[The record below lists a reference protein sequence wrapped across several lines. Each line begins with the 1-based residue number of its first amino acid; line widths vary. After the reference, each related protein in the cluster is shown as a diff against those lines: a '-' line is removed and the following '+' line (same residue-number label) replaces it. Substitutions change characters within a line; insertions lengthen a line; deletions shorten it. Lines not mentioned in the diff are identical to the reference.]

1 MATKTTRS
9 AHSTTKSPRSAKPR
23 LARTAHKPLRPFTV
37 DHWRKYAGLLVLDNG
52 ENWDSEDFENE
63 FVADLFSGVPE
74 IWLIVPEGNG
84 KTTLLSGVAL
94 YHGDYTQDAA
104 VLMAA
109 SSRDQCGLLLSQ
121 AMGFVRRS
129 PGFDKRFR
137 TYDGYRRIDCLR
149 THGEIQ
155 VFAAD
160 DRTGDGVIP
169 TLALLDELHRH
180 RSLRLYRTWRG
191 KLDKRDGQLAAIS
204 TAGEPGSEFEITRE
218 RARTEASEI
227 AVDDRHVRAAS
238 PEMVL
243 HDFALRVDDDP
254 EDLKLV
260 ERANPFSGV
269 TEAKLRRKRASPSMT
284 VGHWRRFVCNLAT
297 RTEGAAVGEAE
308 WLGSELDEE
317 IVRGRPCDVGLDLGW
332 KWDATALV
340 PLFSAE
346 WGWLFGKSRVITP
359 PRDGNSLRPEV
370 IQVAFEAIHE
380 ETPIQRVVM
389 DPSAGGEQLAG
400 WLEDDLGVQVV
411 SHSQKTGP
419 MAVAAGR
426 FMETLRDGTQKHV
439 RDADFTRH
447 VLNGVAKEL
456 PDGTFKFV
464 RPVAS
469 RSSNEEAPLR
479 EIDALIAGSMVLSTA
494 MGATSYAGPLMELL
508 G

>member
-1 MATKTTRS
+1 M
-9 AHSTTKSPRSAKPR
+9 
-23 LARTAHKPLRPFTV
+23 TV
-37 DHWRKYAGLLVLDNG
+37 DHWRQYAKLLRLDNG
-52 ENWDSEDFENE
+52 EYWVPEGFQNE
-63 FVADLFSGVPE
+63 FVADLFAGVPE

-94 YHGDYTQDAA
+94 YHGDYTEDAA

-109 SSRDQCGLLLSQ
+109 SSRDQCGLLLGQ
-121 AMGFVRRS
+121 AIGFVERS
-129 PGFDKRFR
+129 PRFEKRFR
-137 TYDGYRRIDCLR
+137 TFEGYRRIDCLR
-149 THGEIQ
+149 TRGRIQ

-204 TAGEPGSEFEITRE
+204 TAGEPGSEFEVTRE
-218 RARTEASEI
+218 RARTEAPDIS
-227 AVDDRHVRAAS
+227 VDGRHVRAAS
-238 PEMVL
+238 PEMIL

-254 EDLKLV
+254 EDLGLV
-260 ERANPFSGV
+260 ASANPFSGV
-269 TEAKLRRKRASPSMT
+269 TSASLGRKRASPSMT
-284 VGHWRRFVCNLAT
+284 GGHWRRFVCNLAT

-308 WLGSELDEE
+308 WLAAEAHEE
-317 IVRGRPCDVGLDLGW
+317 ILPGRPCDVGLDLGW

-359 PRDGNSLRPEV
+359 PRDGNSLRPER
-370 IQVAFEAIHE
+370 IMDEFEALHA

-389 DPSAGGEQLAG
+389 DPSAGGEQISG
-400 WLEDDLGVQVV
+400 WLEQELGVQVV
-411 SHSQKTGP
+411 SHSQKTAP

-439 RDADFTRH
+439 QDADFTRH
-447 VLNGVAKEL
+447 VLNAVAYEL

-464 RPVAS
+464 RPVSS
-469 RSSNEEAPLR
+469 RTSQDEAPRR

-494 MGATSYAGPLMELL
+494 IGARAYDGPLMELI
-508 G
+508 